1 MNNRYDFI
9 YLFDIKDGNPNG
21 DPDAANAPRIDPQDM
36 HGLVSDVCLKRK
48 VRNYALLKGQQ
59 IFVQQG
65 TVLNNAIQ
73 QAHTDLGH
81 DVDGKKKTASR
92 EQVASARAEMCR
104 KFFDVRT
111 FGAVM
116 STGANAGQVRGPV
129 QFSFSRSIDPIL
141 PLDLSITRMAV
152 TEAKEADAPNQTMG
166 RKNLIPYGLYRCH
179 GFISANLANETGFS
193 TADLELFWESL
204 AMMFDHDRSA
214 SRGTMAPQSLLVF
227 EHSSVLGNAP
237 AHKLFD
243 RIGVAAK
250 PGVAAA
256 RSFAD
261 YEVTFDSKPL
271 DSVVAPGQSI
281 QATETVKLHRKL

>member
-48 VRNYALLKGQQ
+48 VRNYVLLKGQQ
-59 IFVQQG
+59 VFVQQG
-65 TVLNNAIQ
+65 SVLNESIQ

-81 DVDGKKKTASR
+81 DVDGKKKVATR
-92 EQVASARAEMCR
+92 EQVKDARAAMCQ
-104 KFFDVRT
+104 KFYDVRT

-152 TEAKEADAPNQTMG
+152 TEAKEADSPNQTMG

-179 GFISANLANETGFS
+179 GFISANLANETKFS
-193 TADLELFWESL
+193 EADLELFWEAL

-214 SRGTMAPQSLLVF
+214 SRGTMAPQALLVF

-243 RIGVAAK
+243 RVQVAAK
-250 PGVAAA
+250 PGVAVA
-256 RSFAD
+256 RCFAD
-261 YEVTFDSKPL
+261 YALTVDGQPIDT
-271 DSVVAPGQSI
+271 VVAPGQSI